1 MEGFIMALSYT
12 SLSSGGGAA
21 SNDFTINVG
30 TSGYTKTT
38 LAADFPSGSYIVT
51 SSASDTTLDIY
62 LLNADGTLAAV
73 VNSAAASFTIS
84 PTKSFKYVVVY
95 GGTNNDTLAFVFKY
109 VFAPTENSATD
120 FTAVGPRIV
129 SISPTTVAN
138 QNDTFTITGQNFA
151 TDVAI
156 TYTGTDAV
164 VRNAKGIVRSS
175 STSLIVT
182 RPDTLPPE
190 YGPYTITASNPGIT
204 SPTSSNAHKSINTIS
219 AGANPVW
226 VTGTVLS
233 YTSGV
238 SYNGDSLSA
247 TDADG
252 SSTVTYSVASG
263 TLPSGLSLASNGT
276 ISGTTSQSQI
286 TVTFRATDS
295 GGNFLDK
302 AIKFN
307 ASPVW
312 TTTSLANATTG
323 VAYSQTLAAT
333 DDTAGAR
340 TFSLVSGTLPAGLSL
355 ASNGVIS
362 GTPTNG
368 NGGANLTFRAT
379 DGDGGF
385 AEKVL
390 TITTRII
397 NQYLA
402 SSSWTS
408 PSTVNA
414 IELLAVGGGGPGQS
428 SGGGGGGGVQYFA
441 SKAVTP
447 STTYNFTV
455 GAAAAATTIP
465 GLSVSA
471 NAGGSGGAGQ
481 QAGQAGGC
489 GGGGSTGQTQAA
501 AGGAG
506 NQGGAGGQSGTYFGG
521 GGGGGGGQAG
531 NAGVSTSSGN
541 GGNGYVSSITGSS
554 VTYAGGGG
562 ARNGYSNPT
571 TGGNGGG
578 GRGFASNQSVQAG
591 TNGLGGGGGGGSAAG
606 GSGVIVLAY
615 NF

>member
-1 MEGFIMALSYT
+1 MALSYT

-21 SNDFTINVG
+21 SNDFTINIG

-51 SSASDTTLDIY
+51 SSASDTTLDVY

-84 PTKSFKYVVVY
+84 PTKSFKYVIVY

-164 VRNAKGIVRSS
+164 ARNAKGIVRSS

-238 SYNGDSLSA
+238 SYNGASLSA

-333 DDTAGAR
+333 DDTATAR

-455 GAAAAATTIP
+455 GGAAAATTIP

-471 NAGGSGGAGQ
+471 NAGGAGGAGQ

-506 NQGGAGGQSGTYFGG
+506 NQGGAGGASGTYFGG
-521 GGGGGGGQAG
+521 GGGGGGANAGQAG
-531 NAGVSTSSGN
+531 QTGGTLSGN
-541 GGNGYVSSITGSS
+541 GGNGYVSNITGSS
-554 VTYAGGGG
+554 VAYAGGGG
-562 ARNGYSNPT
+562 ARNGYGNPT

-578 GRGFASNQSVQAG
+578 GRGFASNQSVQSG

>member
-1 MEGFIMALSYT
+1 MALSYT
-12 SLSSGGGAA
+12 SLSSGGTA
-21 SNDFTINVG
+21 SNDFTINLG

-38 LAADFPSGSYIVT
+38 LSAEFPSGSYVVT
-51 SSASDTTLDIY
+51 SSASDTTLDVY
-62 LLNADGTLAAV
+62 LLAADGTLAAV

-95 GGTNNDTLAFVFKY
+95 GGTSNDTLAFVFKY
-109 VFAPTENSATD
+109 VFAPTENSSTD

-129 SISPTTVAN
+129 SITPTTVAN

-156 TYTGTDAV
+156 TFTGTDAV
-164 VRNAKGIVRSS
+164 VRNAKSIVRSS

-182 RPDTLPPE
+182 RPDTLPPS

-204 SPTSSNAHKSINTIS
+204 SPTSSNAHKSLNSIS

-233 YTSGV
+233 YTAGS
-238 SYNGDSLSA
+238 SYNGANLSA

-252 SSTVTYSVASG
+252 GSTITYSVASG
-263 TLPSGLSLASNGT
+263 TLPTGLSLASDGT

-295 GGNFLDK
+295 GGNYLDK

-307 ASPVW
+307 ANPVW

-323 VAYSQTLAAT
+323 IAYSQTFATT
-333 DDTAGAR
+333 DDVATAR
-340 TFSLVSGTLPAGLSL
+340 TFTLVSGTLPAGLSL
-355 ASNGVIS
+355 SSAGVIS

-368 NGGANLTFRAT
+368 NGGASMTFRAT
-379 DGDGGF
+379 DSDGGYTDK
-385 AEKVL
+385 AL
-390 TITTRII
+390 TITTRVV
-397 NQYLA
+397 NQYTT
-402 SSSWTS
+402 SGSWTA

-414 IELLAVGGGGPGQS
+414 VELLAVGGGGPGQS
-428 SGGGGGGGVQYFA
+428 KGGGGGGGVQYFA

-455 GAAAAATTIP
+455 GAAAAATSVP
-465 GLSVSA
+465 GLSVTA

-531 NAGVSTSSGN
+531 NAGSGTSSGN
-541 GGNGYVSSITGSS
+541 GGNGYLSNITGSA
-554 VTYAGGGG
+554 VYYAGGGG
-562 ARNGYSNPT
+562 AQNNYGNPT
-571 TGGNGGG
+571 TGGSGGG
-578 GRGFASNQSVQAG
+578 GKGYSPNATAQAVTAG

-606 GSGVIVLAY
+606 GSGILILAY
-615 NF
+615 NY